1 MNKFVVNRVICR
13 KGKVTFEKKWRVC
26 DFITKAASS
35 KWWIIYVTLITDI
48 YIKKHIFGPPASAR
62 RTL

>member
-13 KGKVTFEKKWRVC
+13 KGQVTFEKKWRVC

-35 KWWIIYVTLITDI
+35 KW
-48 YIKKHIFGPPASAR
+48 
-62 RTL
+62 